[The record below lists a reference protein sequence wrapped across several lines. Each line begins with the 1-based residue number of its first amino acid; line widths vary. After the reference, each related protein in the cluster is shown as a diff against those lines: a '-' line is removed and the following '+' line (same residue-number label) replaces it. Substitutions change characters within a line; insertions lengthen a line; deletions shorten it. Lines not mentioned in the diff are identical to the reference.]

1 MKKSELKK
9 VLMPIIKEC
18 IREAIFEEGVLSGII
33 TEVAQGLSSNS
44 QPQNIQVQTKTENI
58 TNRTPKPRSG
68 AVIEAQKQLNEV
80 KNQLSKATGL
90 MGVFEN
96 TTPMASSPPPSPSAD
111 GNSTKYGALR
121 DKDPHDPGVNIDGLL
136 KMTGGWSHL
145 TNK

>member
-9 VLMPIIKEC
+9 VLMPIVKEC

-44 QPQNIQVQTKTENI
+44 QPQNIQAQTKTENVAD
-58 TNRTPKPRSG
+58 RTPKPRSD
-68 AVIEAQKQLNEV
+68 AVIEAQKQLSEV
-80 KNQLSKATGL
+80 KNQLSKASGL

-96 TTPMASSPPPSPSAD
+96 TTPLASSPSPSPSAD
-111 GNSTKYGALR
+111 PSSTRYGALR
-121 DKDPHDPGVNIDGLL
+121 DKDPNDPGVNIDGLL

>member
-44 QPQNIQVQTKTENI
+44 QPQNIQAQTKTENV
-58 TNRTPKPRSG
+58 TDRTPKPRSN
-68 AVIEAQKQLNEV
+68 AVIEAQKQLSEV
-80 KNQLSKATGL
+80 KNQLSKASGL

-96 TTPMASSPPPSPSAD
+96 TTPLASSPSPSPSAD
-111 GNSTKYGALR
+111 PNSTRYGALR
-121 DKDPHDPGVNIDGLL
+121 DKDPNDPGVNIDGLL